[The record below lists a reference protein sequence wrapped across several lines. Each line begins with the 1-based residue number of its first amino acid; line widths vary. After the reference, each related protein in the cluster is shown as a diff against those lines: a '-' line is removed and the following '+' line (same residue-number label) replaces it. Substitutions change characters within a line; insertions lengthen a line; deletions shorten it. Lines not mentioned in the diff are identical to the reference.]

1 MCAKGALGRFLN
13 VLTGRG
19 KVGAHGAR
27 KATGFHGA
35 DGPKVREYRGGS
47 AMLRFT
53 LGATKRL
60 RPSKPKCIRIRT
72 STSTTTSM
80 KFLFDLL
87 PVILFFAAFKWAG
100 HDPAT
105 AVDLASRLL
114 GDGVTET
121 TAPVFLATIVTV
133 AATFLQ
139 IVALKAK
146 GRRIEPMLW
155 ISLAVVV
162 VFGGLT
168 LWLRNEIFIKWKPT
182 ILYWVFASILIYGN
196 VSGRNF
202 MRTLMKGQIE
212 MPEAAWATLQNLWI
226 GFFAVTGVINLAV
239 AYTLPTEIWVNF
251 KLFGLMALTLLFT
264 IGVAFYM
271 TKHAV
276 EG

>member
-1 MCAKGALGRFLN
+1 
-13 VLTGRG
+13 
-19 KVGAHGAR
+19 
-27 KATGFHGA
+27 
-35 DGPKVREYRGGS
+35 
-47 AMLRFT
+47 
-53 LGATKRL
+53 
-60 RPSKPKCIRIRT
+60 
-72 STSTTTSM
+72 M

-139 IVALKAK
+139 IVALKVK
-146 GRRIEPMLW
+146 GRKIEPMLW

-276 EG
+276 EGQNQ